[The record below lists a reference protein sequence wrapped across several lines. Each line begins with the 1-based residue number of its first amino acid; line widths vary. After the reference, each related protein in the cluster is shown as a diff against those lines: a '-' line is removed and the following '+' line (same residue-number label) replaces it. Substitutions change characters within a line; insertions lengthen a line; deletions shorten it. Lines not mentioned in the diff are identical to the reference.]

1 MVLTS
6 PPDGGFTCAVTLLAV
21 RPPKKVQQE
30 IDGVTYFIARDY
42 ELAYETV
49 LYFSSGVELP
59 IKATLIGELNQA
71 VVIRDAQG
79 RLVRVSGYVQGQS
92 HISDSDGN
100 VIFEGRYY
108 DARVTQDLVGD
119 DALTPAGP
127 RVIEHW
133 ENGFGQGA
141 FEGHAFSL
149 GVHLV
154 SEGDARPSGQATGQI
169 D

>member
-6 PPDGGFTCAVTLLAV
+6 LPEGSFTCAVTLLAV
-21 RPPKKVQQE
+21 RLPERVRQD
-30 IDGVTYFIARDY
+30 IDGVTYFTARDY

-49 LYFSSGVELP
+49 LNFTSGVEFP
-59 IKATLIGELNQA
+59 VKATLIGDLNQS
-71 VVIRDAQG
+71 VVIRDAQDKP
-79 RLVRVSGYVQGQS
+79 VRVSGYVQGQS
-92 HISDSDGN
+92 RVSDSDGN

-119 DALTPAGP
+119 DALTPTGP

-133 ENGFGQGA
+133 ENGFGKGA

-149 GVHLV
+149 GVHLT